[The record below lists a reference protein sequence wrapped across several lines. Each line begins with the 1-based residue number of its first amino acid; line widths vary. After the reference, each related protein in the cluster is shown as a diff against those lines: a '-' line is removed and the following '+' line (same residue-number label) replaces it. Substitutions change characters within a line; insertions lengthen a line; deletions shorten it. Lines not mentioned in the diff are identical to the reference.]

1 MIYQKQSYVAGN
13 MCDGKLKMSVIA
25 ADELVENA
33 VTELMGDLGIDGIVT
48 KEKYNAMWL
57 IAKNNI
63 RFMRRP
69 DWRGRFDVSCW
80 VSKHTSVKLNIDTLV
95 TSEDGEILLTARTE
109 LCALDLE
116 TARICK
122 TEAVGFR
129 SDMLHEERLDGLE
142 FSRLPKSGDP
152 VESVTVRSTSLDYCY
167 HTNNVEYVRFML
179 NTYPVQHFKTH
190 EPAQVEIHYASQSY
204 EGEQL
209 DIEKLSGENGDD
221 FIIRRNGDTI
231 TSCRMK
237 WR

>member
-1 MIYQKQSYVAGN
+1 MIYKKQSYVAGN

-152 VESVTVRSTSLDYCY
+152 IESVTVRSTSLDYCY